1 MCLLPENEQFA
12 AVDETAD
19 WGVTHLRQPR
29 RDNVIP
35 MPTKPVH
42 ELHAHVQPEQQTS
55 LLRDFLVMWSGIDW
69 FWSITTVVGFVAGV
83 VTIVCGMLAIAGL
96 LGHDDVLPR
105 VLAVIGVAL

>member
-12 AVDETAD
+12 AVDETAE

-35 MPTKPVH
+35 MPTKPMH

-55 LLRDFLVMWSGIDW
+55 LLRDFAAFWFVGRASSVVIGLLCLV
-69 FWSITTVVGFVAGV
+69 
-83 VTIVCGMLAIAGL
+83 IVSMLAGWAYQELSMSDLGKL
-96 LGHDDVLPR
+96 L
-105 VLAVIGVAL
+105 AAIGGAL

>member
-12 AVDETAD
+12 AVDETAE

-42 ELHAHVQPEQQTS
+42 ELHAHVQPETGNTTGS
-55 LLRDFLVMWSGIDW
+55 KALDFAAFWFVGRASSVVIGLLCLV
-69 FWSITTVVGFVAGV
+69 
-83 VTIVCGMLAIAGL
+83 IVSMLAGWAYQEL
-96 LGHDDVLPR
+96 SMADWSTLF
-105 VLAVIGVAL
+105 AVIGVAL